1 MNIAAKEQTI
11 APFDPLSKKY
21 LDNPWAEFKRMR
33 ESCRAYRHENTIMP
47 VVSFFHDSDLR
58 AMRADWQT
66 WSSSRGEE
74 SNKMGLGAAAVMIG
88 QDPPEHTFFRSKV
101 APHFMP
107 GKVGALQPKIDE
119 SVSKILDRWIDN
131 GEVDYHEQVSA
142 ALATSIIGTI
152 CAIPEEDWPFIRQ
165 QTIDSSRDY
174 GKGPLFSEPQPEIME
189 RLQKVAMTLG
199 PFIVEHIKTLNKS
212 KTPSILTQIADEVD
226 NEMAVIGLCSLII
239 GAGNDTS
246 SNLMTNGLW
255 ELVQKPAQ
263 MQWLRENP
271 DKIDQA
277 VEEMVRCRGSLRRSE
292 RVAAKDMEFDGLEI
306 TKGDVIMLWN
316 ASASRDPKVVPDRPD
331 EFDITRKPV
340 RHMGFGAGIHMCIGN
355 VLARLETRTLLR
367 ELLKRSSMIEEVG
380 SDAYQSWGNGVL
392 DAAKSYKI
400 KISS

>member
-1 MNIAAKEQTI
+1 MSTATVNDI
-11 APFDPLSKKY
+11 APFNPLCETY
-21 LDNPWAEFKRMR
+21 LNNPWAEFKRMR

-47 VVSFFHDSDLR
+47 VVSFFHDADLR
-58 AMRADWQT
+58 AMRANWQT
-66 WSSSRGEE
+66 WSSSRGEA
-74 SNKMGLGAAAVMIG
+74 SNKLGLGAAAVMIG

-119 SVSKILDRWIDN
+119 SVAKFLDRWIDN
-131 GEVDYHEQVSA
+131 GEVEYHEQVSA

-152 CAIPEEDWPFIRQ
+152 CGIQEEDWPLIRQ
-165 QTIDSSRDY
+165 ATIDSSRDY
-174 GKGPLFSEPQPEIME
+174 GKGPLFSEPQPEIE
-189 RLQKVAMTLG
+189 ARLQKVAMTLG
-199 PFIVEHIKTLNKS
+199 PFIVEHIKTLRKA

-255 ELVQKPAQ
+255 ELIQKPEQ

-292 RVAAKDMEFDGLEI
+292 RCAAKDLEFDGVEI
-306 TKGDVIMLWN
+306 NKGDIIMLWN
-316 ASASRDPKVVPDRPD
+316 ASGSRDPEVVPDRPD
-331 EFDITRKPV
+331 EFDITRKPS

-367 ELLKRSSMIEEVG
+367 ELLKRSSTIEEVG
-380 SDAYQSWGNGVL
+380 DDAYQSWGNGVL
-392 DAAKSYKI
+392 DAVKSYRL